1 MGTFSL
7 MVIFSCLYRCQYRK
21 EMHRSCVPK
30 ILQNT
35 IYEISNNR
43 ENFDENPS
51 MRAIVK
57 ILRAQTS
64 EHLSKFCEEIE
75 QRPNFASTLKFQG
88 TICYPY
94 KGVCVFAKLI
104 FFGIFPIILQIA
116 RFTPRGTDEH
126 SKHLSRKFPKEP

>member
-1 MGTFSL
+1 MFSL

-21 EMHRSCVPK
+21 ETHRSCVPK

-43 ENFDENPS
+43 ENFDENPR

-57 ILRAQTS
+57 ILRALTS
-64 EHLSKFCEEIE
+64 EYLSTFCEQIE

-88 TICYPY
+88 TI
-94 KGVCVFAKLI
+94 
-104 FFGIFPIILQIA
+104 
-116 RFTPRGTDEH
+116 
-126 SKHLSRKFPKEP
+126 

>member
-7 MVIFSCLYRCQYRK
+7 MVIFSCLYGGQYRK
-21 EMHRSCVPK
+21 EMHCSCVPK

-51 MRAIVK
+51 MRAIEK
-57 ILRAQTS
+57 ILRALTR

-88 TICYPY
+88 TI
-94 KGVCVFAKLI
+94 
-104 FFGIFPIILQIA
+104 
-116 RFTPRGTDEH
+116 
-126 SKHLSRKFPKEP
+126 